1 MRKILLVPLVAA
13 ALSFAAPAF
22 AQSMS
27 DCRSQVDRMGGA
39 PNGEVAARH
48 YRNAVDAMKAGNARE
63 CLSEIDQAFSDMGS
77 SRRYGRSSDRYDRSS
92 DRDDRR
98 SGSSQSAALDDCRS
112 EIQRMGGSPN
122 DERGARHYSA
132 ARQYLS
138 EGKGRECLSEIDAAW
153 NSIGRSGSS
162 SGRDRYDDRSS
173 GSGAGSTLNRI
184 IQDLNRR

>member
-1 MRKILLVPLVAA
+1 MRKVLLVPLVAA

-27 DCRSQVDRMGGA
+27 DCRSQIDRMGGS

-48 YRNAVDAMKAGNARE
+48 YRNALDAMKAGNARE
-63 CLSEIDQAFSDMGS
+63 CLSEIDQASSEMGS
-77 SRRYGRSSDRYDRSS
+77 SRRYGRSSDRS
-92 DRDDRR
+92 DRRANDRR
-98 SGSSQSAALDDCRS
+98 SGSSDSAALEDCRS

-138 EGKGRECLSEIDAAW
+138 EGKGRECLAEADAAFD
-153 NSIGRSGSS
+153 SMGRSGSS
-162 SGRDRYDDRSS
+162 SNRRDRDEDRSG
-173 GSGAGSTLNRI
+173 GSSAGSTLNRI